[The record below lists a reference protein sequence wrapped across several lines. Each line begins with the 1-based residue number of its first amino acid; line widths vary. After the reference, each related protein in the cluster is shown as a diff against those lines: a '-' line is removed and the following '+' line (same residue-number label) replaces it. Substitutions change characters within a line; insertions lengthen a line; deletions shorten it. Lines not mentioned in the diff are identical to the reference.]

1 MPLFSFSRT
10 GYNETSHR
18 NEEESVSEKKV
29 LEQILTL
36 AEEKGASDIHL
47 SPEEIWFRRSG
58 KLYPASHRTNLSE
71 EAIAEL
77 LEEAGG
83 RRDLA
88 ISLAGELRVRVHLY
102 RSGGKDCAALR
113 LLPAQIPD
121 ARSVDLPQ
129 ALKEASLANAG
140 LVIIAGPTGSGKST
154 TLAAMI
160 RHLCLKRQSCVI
172 TLEDPVEYDFSTLPE
187 SRCMIRQR
195 NMGED
200 FESYEEGIRDAMR
213 EDPDII
219 MLGELRDRACAEE
232 VLKAAET
239 GHLVLTTLHT
249 ASCEQSV
256 NRFLELFPPDGR
268 DSARGILADVLL
280 CVCVQRLVPAV
291 GNSRVAVREVMTNT
305 SAVKSLIR
313 EEKTHQIASMIQ
325 TGSDQ
330 GMQVFD
336 AQLARLVV
344 QGKVSERDAAHYA
357 ISPRDLDR
365 YLTKYH

>member
-1 MPLFSFSRT
+1 M
-10 GYNETSHR
+10 
-18 NEEESVSEKKV
+18 SEKKV
-29 LEQILTL
+29 LDQILHL
-36 AEEKGASDIHL
+36 AVEKDASDVHL
-47 SPEEIWFRRSG
+47 SPDEIWFRRNG
-58 KLYPASHRTNLSE
+58 KLYPASHRTDLSQK
-71 EAIAEL
+71 AIDEL
-77 LEEAGG
+77 VEEAGG

-88 ISLAGELRVRVHLY
+88 IALPGEIRVRVHLY
-102 RSGGKDCAALR
+102 QSGGKICAALR
-113 LLPAQIPD
+113 LLPAKIPD

-129 ALKEASLANAG
+129 ALREAALADSG

-172 TLEDPVEYDFSTLPE
+172 TLEDPVEYDFSALPE

-195 NMGED
+195 TLGED
-200 FESYEEGIRDAMR
+200 FSDYEAGIRDAMR
-213 EDPDII
+213 EDPDIL

-256 NRFLELFPPDGR
+256 NRFLELFPSESR
-268 DSARGILADVLL
+268 NSARGILADVLL

-291 GNSRVAVREVMTNT
+291 GSSRVAVREVMTNT

-357 ISPRDLDR
+357 ISPTDLDR
-365 YLTKYH
+365 YLTHYA